1 MLRLYQD
8 LIALRRNE
16 TDLADP
22 WLPRLLVDYDE
33 DARWIVMRRGR
44 LTVACNLGAEPV
56 SVPFAGELVL
66 SSDAPDAGD
75 ESTVLPPHSF
85 AILRAVDN

>member
-1 MLRLYQD
+1 
-8 LIALRRNE
+8 
-16 TDLADP
+16 
-22 WLPRLLVDYDE
+22 
-33 DARWIVMRRGR
+33 MRRSR

-66 SSDAPDAGD
+66 CSDHPDVAD

-85 AILRAVDN
+85 VILRAVDN